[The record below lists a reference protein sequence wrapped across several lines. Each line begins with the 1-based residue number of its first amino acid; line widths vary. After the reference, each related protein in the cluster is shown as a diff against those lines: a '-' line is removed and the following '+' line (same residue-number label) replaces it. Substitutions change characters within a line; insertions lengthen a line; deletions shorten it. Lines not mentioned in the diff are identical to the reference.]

1 MPHFYIEKDNI
12 NDDII
17 TISDVD
23 LIRHLVSA
31 LRIRQGEIIKFI
43 DENEIVY
50 KSEILSADK
59 KLIKAQILENEKSK
73 RKLDFELYLA
83 QSILR
88 GDAQNLAISNAVQAG
103 VKGIYP
109 VISDN
114 CAVKPSKNIDK
125 FQKIADESFKQC
137 ERADRAIIFDID
149 KLVNVTKNFDKVIV
163 FAEKYSNV
171 SLKSAL
177 KYYNKSEKLLVVIGP
192 EGGFS
197 EKEFDFFK
205 KQNYAL
211 VSLGNLIYKASNAIV
226 AGISNI
232 IYELNNER

>member
-177 KYYNKSEKLLVVIGP
+177 KYYNKSEKLHVVIGP

-211 VSLGNLIYKASNAIV
+211 VSLGNLIYKAPNAIV

>member
-211 VSLGNLIYKASNAIV
+211 VSLGNLIYKAPNAIV